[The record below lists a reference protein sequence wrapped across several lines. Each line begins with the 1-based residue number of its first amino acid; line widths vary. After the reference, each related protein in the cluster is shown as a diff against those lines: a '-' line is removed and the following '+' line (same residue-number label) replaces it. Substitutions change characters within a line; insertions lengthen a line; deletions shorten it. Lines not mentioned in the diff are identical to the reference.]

1 MALTEKLIK
10 YIHQGNGM
18 FMATRDANK
27 KPEIHRALGAI
38 VMNESRIKF
47 FFDGVTARRILENI
61 TDNHLISVV
70 TCSDTFESYQ
80 FKGKSFGFSHVTEEE
95 NQEVM
100 DYFQKFSDLMVVF
113 GLRDKLV
120 YNYPHTQMMC
130 LVMDVEDVYEQT
142 PKVGTGQ
149 KV

>member
-1 MALTEKLIK
+1 MALTEKLIA

-27 KPEIHRALGAI
+27 KPEIHRVLGAKVI
-38 VMNESRIKF
+38 DGNHIKF
-47 FFDGVTARRILENI
+47 YFDGPTARRI
-61 TDNHLISVV
+61 TDNLSENHMFAVV
-70 TCSDTFESYQ
+70 TCSNTFESYQ
-80 FKGKSFGFSHVTEEE
+80 FKGRSLKFSQATEED
-95 NQEVM
+95 NQDIM
-100 DYFQKFSDLMVVF
+100 DYFQKFSDLMLVF
-113 GLRDKLV
+113 GLLEGLV

-130 LVMDVEDVYEQT
+130 VMMEVEDVFEQT